1 MANILNKVSTM
12 TTLFQNDI
20 ELNKVYI
27 STESRLIY
35 IFNKVSYLEPGCLR
49 SRLPTV
55 WEVRPYRPTMLKNSP
70 AEIAHFHIEIEEL
83 SGILTK
89 MSFGGFEVIA
99 GQPFFNEILRDSVH
113 FK

>member
-55 WEVRPYRPTMLKNSP
+55 
-70 AEIAHFHIEIEEL
+70 
-83 SGILTK
+83 
-89 MSFGGFEVIA
+89 
-99 GQPFFNEILRDSVH
+99 
-113 FK
+113 